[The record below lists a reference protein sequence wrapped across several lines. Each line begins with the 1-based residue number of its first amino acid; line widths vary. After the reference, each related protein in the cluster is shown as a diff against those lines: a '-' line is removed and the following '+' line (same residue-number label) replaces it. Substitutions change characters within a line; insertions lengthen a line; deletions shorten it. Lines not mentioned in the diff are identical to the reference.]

1 MEAGLAK
8 KSGNADGVKVS
19 TSNGSWDEKH
29 SPYVKDGE
37 GMANDPTRIR
47 QRAKNEPKL
56 QFTSLYHHVTDIGN
70 LRSCFKAI
78 EPGAAPGVDG
88 MTKNK
93 YGEQLESNLQE
104 LADRLGRMGYRPKP
118 VRRVEI
124 PKVGS
129 NKKRPLGVP
138 TVEDKVVQMAMTRVL
153 TEIYEADFLSCSYGY
168 RPGQSC
174 HDALGALGRTIQRQK
189 VSWVVEAD
197 IRGFF
202 DHVNHE
208 WLIKLLELRIG
219 DPRMIRIIWRMLKG
233 GVMENGLVRASEE
246 GTPQGAILSPLLS
259 NVYLH
264 YVLDLWFEQRF
275 RKQCRGEAYLFRFAD
290 DFVACFQYRED
301 ASKFLEELTTRLEKF
316 HLEVEASKTR
326 LIQFGRFA
334 RQDAERKGQQPE
346 EFDFLGFTHSC
357 GQTRA
362 GSFKVHRRT
371 SMKKFRTKLKDLK
384 RWIKARRHQTTAG
397 PILREAKQ
405 RLQGHLN
412 YYAITDNYRM
422 CESFRLQFTRLLF
435 KWLNRRSQR
444 RSYTWERF
452 ASVLD
457 WVRWPSIKIH
467 RSLDPFR
474 RVGLNQR

>member
-1 MEAGLAK
+1 
-8 KSGNADGVKVS
+8 
-19 TSNGSWDEKH
+19 
-29 SPYVKDGE
+29 
-37 GMANDPTRIR
+37 MANELEQIKRKAIS
-47 QRAKNEPKL
+47 EPKL
-56 QFTSLYHHVTDIGN
+56 RFTSLYHHVTNPGM
-70 LRSCFKAI
+70 LYLCFDYLIK
-78 EPGAAPGVDG
+78 PGASPGIDG
-88 MTKNK
+88 VTKK
-93 YGEQLESNLQE
+93 EYEENLDGNIQD
-104 LADRLGRMGYRPKP
+104 LAERLNRMAYRPQP
-118 VRRVEI
+118 VRRVYI
-124 PKVGS
+124 PKAGTT
-129 NKKRPLGVP
+129 KKRPLGMP
-138 TVEDKVVQMAMTRVL
+138 TVEDKIVQAALTLVL
-153 TEIYEADFLSCSYGY
+153 RQIYEADFLDCSYGY
-168 RPGQSC
+168 RPKRGC
-174 HDALGALGRTIQRQK
+174 HTALGALGRTIQRQK

-208 WLIKLLELRIG
+208 WLIQFLELRIG
-219 DPRMIRIIWRMLKG
+219 DPRIIRIIWRMLKG
-233 GVMENGLVRASEE
+233 GVMEDGLVRASEE

-264 YVLDLWFEQRF
+264 YVLDVWFEQRF
-275 RKQCRGEAYLFRFAD
+275 RKQCRGEAYLFRYAD

-301 ASKFLEELTTRLEKF
+301 AARFLEELKTRLAKF
-316 HLEVEASKTR
+316 HLEVESSKTR

-371 SMKKFRTKLKDLK
+371 SMKKFRSKLQDLR

-397 PILREAKQ
+397 PILRQAKQ

-444 RSYTWERF
+444 RSYTWPRF
-452 ASVLD
+452 KDALT
-457 WVRWPSIKIH
+457 WVGWPSVRMTMH
-467 RSLDPFR
+467 SRAPSCR
-474 RVGLNQR
+474 RRAAS